1 MKERKKLSLAAKTFI
16 GFGLGIVIGLI
27 FGERATILAPLGKLI
42 LTVYPSDVILIVL
55 MYMPMAAM
63 GCPWRWWA

>member
-27 FGERATILAPLGKLI
+27 FGERATILAP
-42 LTVYPSDVILIVL
+42 
-55 MYMPMAAM
+55 
-63 GCPWRWWA
+63 WANLF